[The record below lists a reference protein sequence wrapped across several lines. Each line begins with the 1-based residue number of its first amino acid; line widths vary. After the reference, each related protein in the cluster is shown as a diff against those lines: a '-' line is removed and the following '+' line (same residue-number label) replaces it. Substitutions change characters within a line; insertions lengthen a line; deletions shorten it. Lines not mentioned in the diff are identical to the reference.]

1 MWLRV
6 LLAVLI
12 VFCVWQ
18 VSGGVAC
25 WAVELLVLKINQ
37 YCCKLTLASLAIFP
51 KVLIFRYLG
60 VVIPLCHR
68 DNLRLLAIA
77 KIPIICL

>member
-12 VFCVWQ
+12 VFCVGQ

-25 WAVELLVLKINQ
+25 WAVELLVLKSNR
-37 YCCKLTLASLAIFP
+37 YCFKLTLASLAIFP
-51 KVLIFRYLG
+51 KVLILRYLG
-60 VVIPLCHR
+60 AVTIKCHR
-68 DNLRLLAIA
+68 VNLRLLALV
-77 KIPIICL
+77 KIPIICR